1 MEKLILNIGIL
12 IGNLMKSKKKEPFY
26 QQSNEAYQKRR
37 KITSNFII
45 HGEKHTG
52 WVGGDLI
59 FICLFCLYVCFD
71 ISVV

>member
-52 WVGGDLI
+52 WVGRRFDFYL
-59 FICLFCLYVCFD
+59 FVLFVCLF
-71 ISVV
+71 

>member
-52 WVGGDLI
+52 WVGRRSDFYL
-59 FICLFCLYVCFD
+59 FVLFVCLF
-71 ISVV
+71 